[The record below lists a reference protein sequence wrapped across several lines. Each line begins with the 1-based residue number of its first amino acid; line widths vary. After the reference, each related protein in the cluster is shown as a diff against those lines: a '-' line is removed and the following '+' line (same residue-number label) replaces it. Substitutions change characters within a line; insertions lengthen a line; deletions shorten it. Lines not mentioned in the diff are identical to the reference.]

1 MRYSEIIGDT
11 TGLYRRPKKSKPS
24 EAPLKLDRRTRRAL
38 ELVMTEDEQDGLN
51 DDLPAFIPKPIGP
64 IRTIKPIKPKCRER
78 KSDK

>member
-1 MRYSEIIGDT
+1 
-11 TGLYRRPKKSKPS
+11 
-24 EAPLKLDRRTRRAL
+24 
-38 ELVMTEDEQDGLN
+38 MTEDEQDGLN